1 MNKSSAKD
9 RPLPD
14 SNALP
19 LRGKEAKKRRTRGLV
34 TNPTS
39 ERRKTT
45 SSQAEVRVPRLP
57 HERDES
63 ADSQGEPGVESPS
76 AAVSRQAYED
86 VERGLVNTD
95 QGLEGGTVQKDT
107 TTRRN
112 DKYGNT

>member
-1 MNKSSAKD
+1 MNKSSAKN
-9 RPLPD
+9 RPLLVSD
-14 SNALP
+14 ARLLP
-19 LRGKEAKKRRTRGLV
+19 GKEAKKIRKRAVV

-45 SSQAEVRVPRLP
+45 SSQAEERVPRLP

-63 ADSQGEPGVESPS
+63 ADNQAETGVESPS

-95 QGLEGGTVQKDT
+95 QGLEGGTIQKSSS
-107 TTRRN
+107 TRR
-112 DKYGNT
+112 KYGNT